1 MPMNPREDTGL
12 DQWLGRLEEIVRL
25 TAPPASTAEICEQGL
40 ARIGEAVGAR
50 RGVIV
55 TWSEPGGPATREAVL
70 GDAPDA
76 DLVAAAQAAL
86 AGTDAE
92 SKAGG
97 PYVLPLRRD
106 PGAAMVLV
114 LEGPGPATPAAQ
126 AFARA
131 AAQTVAAA
139 LRGAR
144 AIDAGREQGALLARR
159 NLELE
164 TLREIASALQEGRD
178 EEAILQVVID
188 RLVEKLG
195 LEAGWIF
202 WGEEQRGRLAL
213 AASRGLPEAF
223 VRSARAGTI
232 SPCLCLD
239 VFRSGRLQVARN
251 TDECPR
257 LPELLGRQ
265 GPRAH
270 ACIPLKFDRGV
281 LGVLNVAGRP
291 GSTFTREELEFL
303 ETVGTQACLAVD
315 KLRTGRA
322 ETRRNAEARALASLA
337 EAIGGSLDPERVLA
351 AVGDDIRRLLGFDRC
366 ALFLGEGAED
376 LSLARLSGPPLAGL
390 QVGAVVDLRELGSR
404 ALPEA
409 LQERQTVVID
419 DAETDPRSN
428 PALARRWNIGSAIL
442 VPLLAH
448 GRVLGIL
455 HASRAR
461 AAPFSGDEVAL
472 AGALAAQ
479 AAVALEGA
487 RAYRET
493 RAALVRL
500 QEAQEG
506 MMRAERLAAV
516 GTLASSLAHEVR
528 NPLNSIS
535 LTLVLLGRKLA
546 RLEGGDAGVTP
557 MLDSVRRE
565 VERLDAL
572 VGDFL
577 SLSTLDRLQ
586 RQESDPR
593 AVVREALAL
602 VAPVASAQGIEVVE
616 DCGANVSPIPLDR
629 RKMTQVLLN
638 LLRNAIDAMPQ
649 GGVLTVAVRPEEDGA
664 AIDVR
669 DTGAG
674 IEPGLDVFSFFT
686 STKRGGTGLGLP
698 ISRGI
703 VEAHGGRLSYES
715 ARGRGTTF
723 RMILPGARAGAVR
736 NAEGS

>member
-1 MPMNPREDTGL
+1 MDAREASGTDL
-12 DQWLGRLEEIVRL
+12 WLGRLEEIVRL
-25 TAPPASTAEICEQGL
+25 TAPPAGAAEIAEQGL
-40 ARIGEAVGAR
+40 ARIAAALGAR
-50 RGVIV
+50 LGTLVIRDV
-55 TWSEPGGPATREAVL
+55 PGGPAVVVATL
-70 GDAPDA
+70 GEWPAEDS
-76 DLVAAAQAAL
+76 LAAAAAAL
-86 AGTDAE
+86 AE
-92 SKAGG
+92 G
-97 PYVLPLRRD
+97 PPASARDDRLVLPLRLD
-106 PGAAMVLV
+106 PGAAGALI
-114 LEGPGPATPAAQ
+114 LRGAGPAGPEAQSFARTAAQ
-126 AFARA
+126 V
-131 AAQTVAAA
+131 VAAA

-144 AIDAGREQGALLARR
+144 SIDAGRAQGALLARR

-164 TLREIASALQEGRD
+164 TIREITAALQEGSSEGR
-178 EEAILQVVID
+178 ILQAVVD

-202 WGEEQRGRLAL
+202 WGEERLGRLTL
-213 AASRGLPEAF
+213 AAARGLPEAF
-223 VRSARAGTI
+223 VRSAGTGEI

-251 TDECPR
+251 TAECPR
-257 LPELLGRQ
+257 LPDLLGED

-281 LGVLNVAGRP
+281 LGVLNVAHRHGA
-291 GSTFTREELEFL
+291 SFSREELEFL
-303 ETVGTQACLAVD
+303 ETIGTQACLAVD

-322 ETRRNAEARALASLA
+322 EARRNAEARALASLA
-337 EAIGGSLDPERVLA
+337 EAIGGSLEPERVLA
-351 AVGDDIRRLLGFDRC
+351 AVADDIRQLLGFDRC
-366 ALFLGEGAED
+366 ALFLGESED
-376 LSLARLSGPPLAGL
+376 GLSLARLSGPPLEGL
-390 QVGAVVDLRELGSR
+390 ALGGRVDLEALGSR

-409 LQERQTVVID
+409 LRERRTVVID
-419 DAETDPRSN
+419 DAETDPRSS

-442 VPLLAH
+442 LPLLAH
-448 GRVLGIL
+448 GRVLGVL

-461 AAPFSGDEVAL
+461 AAPFSEDEVAL

-479 AAVALEGA
+479 AAVALESA

-493 RAALVRL
+493 REALVRL

-528 NPLNSIS
+528 NPLNSIA
-535 LTLVLLGRKLA
+535 LTLVLLTRRLA
-546 RLEGGDAGVTP
+546 RLEGGDPGLAP
-557 MLDSVRRE
+557 MVEIVRRE

-586 RQESDPR
+586 RQDSDP
-593 AVVREALAL
+593 AGVVRQALAL
-602 VAPVASAQGIEVVE
+602 VVPIASAQGIEVRE
-616 DCGANVSPIPLDR
+616 ERGADLPPIPLDR
-629 RKMTQVLLN
+629 RKVTQVLLN
-638 LLRNAIDAMPQ
+638 LLRNAVDAMPQ

-664 AIDVR
+664 AIEVR

-674 IEPGLDVFSFFT
+674 IAPGLDVFSFFT

-703 VEAHGGRLSYES
+703 VEAHGGRLSYVSEP
-715 ARGRGTTF
+715 GRGTTF
-723 RMILPGARAGAVR
+723 RVFLPVARPGRARG
-736 NAEGS
+736 AEGS